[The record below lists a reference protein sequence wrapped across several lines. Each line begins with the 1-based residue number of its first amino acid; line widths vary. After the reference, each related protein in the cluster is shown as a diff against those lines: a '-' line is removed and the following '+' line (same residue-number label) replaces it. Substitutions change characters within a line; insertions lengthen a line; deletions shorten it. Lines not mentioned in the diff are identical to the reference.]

1 MNSRFITKVE
11 IKGND
16 TLDIFYKVLDKNNC
30 VIEEHKNNYVE

>member
-16 TLDIFYKVLDKNNC
+16 TLDIFYKVLDKII
-30 VIEEHKNNYVE
+30 VL